1 MSLMPTQEDA
11 TRVHIIVKKTFLECI
26 PDRRR
31 DEAQSLAGCS
41 EPIIDWSDMAED
53 ESIGSRL
60 HGSGLCKPCAWHW
73 KKGGC
78 KNGAECRHCHKCPKG
93 EVTRRKREARR
104 FGRRQRYL
112 DEQLEHTPSETKSEK
127 SEQSFV
133 TETPEHTPS
142 HSPRVSPMPSTPK
155 MPTPSPYT
163 VGPCVEG
170 GSMLLILVPVPVPTV
185 AFVGPAMAG
194 IPARAS

>member
-93 EVTRRKREARR
+93 EVTRRKRSSEGTGGVDTWTRGRLCLQTLLSR
-104 FGRRQRYL
+104 FFAAPR
-112 DEQLEHTPSETKSEK
+112 EK
-127 SEQSFV
+127 GAVCACSGVEW
-133 TETPEHTPS
+133 
-142 HSPRVSPMPSTPK
+142 
-155 MPTPSPYT
+155 
-163 VGPCVEG
+163 CVC
-170 GSMLLILVPVPVPTV
+170 
-185 AFVGPAMAG
+185 
-194 IPARAS
+194 